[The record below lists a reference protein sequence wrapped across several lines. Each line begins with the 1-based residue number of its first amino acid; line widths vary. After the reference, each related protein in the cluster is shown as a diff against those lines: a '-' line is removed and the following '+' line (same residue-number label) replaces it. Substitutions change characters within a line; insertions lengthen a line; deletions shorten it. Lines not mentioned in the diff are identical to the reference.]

1 MGKAEEVKRDRA
13 LDELLEA
20 KLNHDGR
27 WWAAEPL
34 PLREAVSRLS
44 TLTQEESDYL
54 GAVMGWQ
61 PGFEGIDWE
70 AVPSKVLAL
79 AAAGRLLME
88 DLRALYPAPAATNQ
102 EE

>member
-1 MGKAEEVKRDRA
+1 MAKTEEKRDRA
-13 LDELLEA
+13 LDESIEA

-44 TLTQEESDYL
+44 TLSQEESDYL
-54 GAVMGWQ
+54 GAKMGWQ
-61 PGFEGIDWE
+61 PCFEGVDWE

-79 AAAGRLLME
+79 AATGRLLME
-88 DLRALYPAPAATNQ
+88 DLQALYPAPAATDQ